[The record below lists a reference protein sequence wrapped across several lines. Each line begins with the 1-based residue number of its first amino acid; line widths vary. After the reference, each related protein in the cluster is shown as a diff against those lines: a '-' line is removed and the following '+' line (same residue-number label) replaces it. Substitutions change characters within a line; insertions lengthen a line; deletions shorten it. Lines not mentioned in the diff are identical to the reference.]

1 MLYPES
7 NECRMLTSLDGFW
20 NFKVEEQPIDP
31 AQPLA
36 NSITMAVPAS
46 FNDQV
51 IDQQIRN
58 HDGYFWYQ
66 TTFNVSKMQLAQRN
80 VLRFGS
86 VTHEATVY
94 VNGKQ
99 VGYHQGGFTPFEIE
113 LDGQIHLG
121 ENDLK
126 VRVSNLLSNKTIP
139 VGKLTEE
146 NGNYH
151 VDPNFDF
158 FNYAGIHRPVKLYTT
173 SRTAHIDELVV
184 K

>member
-7 NECRMLTSLDGFW
+7 NECRMVTSLGGFW
-20 NFKVEEQPIDP
+20 NFKVEDQQVDP
-31 AQPLA
+31 AQPLS
-36 NSITMAVPAS
+36 NSISMAVPAS

-99 VGYHQGGFTPFEIE
+99 VVHHQGGFTPFEIE
-113 LDGQIHLG
+113 SDGQIH
-121 ENDLK
+121 
-126 VRVSNLLSNKTIP
+126 
-139 VGKLTEE
+139 VG
-146 NGNYH
+146 
-151 VDPNFDF
+151 
-158 FNYAGIHRPVKLYTT
+158 
-173 SRTAHIDELVV
+173 
-184 K
+184 